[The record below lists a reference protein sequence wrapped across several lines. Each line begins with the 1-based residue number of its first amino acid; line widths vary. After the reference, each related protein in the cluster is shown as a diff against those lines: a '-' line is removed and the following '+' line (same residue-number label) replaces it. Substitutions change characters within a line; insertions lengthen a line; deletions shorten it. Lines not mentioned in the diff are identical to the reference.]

1 MAKRTKRVLAATL
14 ATAVASAVIVAAAS
28 TLPTARAAQ
37 GPIKIGISL
46 SLSGDFSDPGKAVKR
61 GYDLWAAYVNAHGG
75 ILGRQVQLKIVNDAS
90 DPNQA
95 VSNYQKLITGD
106 HVDLVFGPFSSLL
119 TGPSATVANRYH
131 YAFLEPA
138 GGGPKVFALKL
149 HNIFFVQPAPVV
161 KCGDSFVRYLKT
173 LPASKRP
180 KTASYASL
188 DDPFSSPIAD
198 AMRAQLSS
206 GLKVK
211 TVYNTIYPAETTD
224 LTTIVAKEIAPK
236 PDMIIGG
243 TQSVDAYS
251 QVKGLVQAGYNPKF
265 LFFSNG
271 ANSPTVFPSMVG
283 KKNVNGIFSCS
294 DWTPVAKTA
303 GNALFVS
310 QYVKRHGGTG
320 FGIDNNSA
328 EAWAVGQLLQL
339 VVAKTGSIDNQKIIN
354 ALHKGVWKTIEGN
367 LSWDA
372 NGSPNGDDLLV
383 EWIKGKLLPVYP
395 PSVAVAK
402 PFSPK
407 PHWGK

>member
-1 MAKRTKRVLAATL
+1 
-14 ATAVASAVIVAAAS
+14 
-28 TLPTARAAQ
+28 
-37 GPIKIGISL
+37 
-46 SLSGDFSDPGKAVKR
+46 
-61 GYDLWAAYVNAHGG
+61 
-75 ILGRQVQLKIVNDAS
+75 
-90 DPNQA
+90 
-95 VSNYQKLITGD
+95 
-106 HVDLVFGPFSSLL
+106 VDLVLGPFSSLL

-161 KCGDSFVRYLKT
+161 KCGDSFVRYLRT
-173 LPASKRP
+173 LPASQRP

-198 AMRAQLSS
+198 AMRNQLSS
-206 GLKVK
+206 GLHVK
-211 TVYNTIYPAETTD
+211 TVYKTIYPAETTD
-224 LTTIVAKEIAPK
+224 LTPIVAKEIAPK

-243 TQSVDAYS
+243 TQSEDAYS
-251 QVKGLVQAGYNPKF
+251 QVKGLVQAGYSPKF
-265 LFFSNG
+265 LFFANG
-271 ANSPTVFPSMVG
+271 ANSPTEFPSKVG

-303 GNALFVS
+303 GNQLFVS
-310 QYVKRHGGTG
+310 QYVKKYGGTG
-320 FGIDNNSA
+320 FDIDNNSA
-328 EAWAVGQLLQL
+328 EAWAVGQLLQI
-339 VVAKTGSIDNQKIIN
+339 VAAKNGSIDNQKIID
-354 ALHKGVWKTIEGN
+354 ALHKGTWKTIEGD

-407 PHWGK
+407 PPWGK

>member
-1 MAKRTKRVLAATL
+1 
-14 ATAVASAVIVAAAS
+14 
-28 TLPTARAAQ
+28 
-37 GPIKIGISL
+37 
-46 SLSGDFSDPGKAVKR
+46 VKR

-75 ILGRQVQLKIVNDAS
+75 ILGRKVQLKIVNDAS

-149 HNIFFVQPAPVV
+149 HNLFFVQPAPVV

-173 LPASKRP
+173 LPASQRP

-206 GLKVK
+206 SLHVK
-211 TVYNTIYPAETTD
+211 TVYKTIYPAETTD
-224 LTTIVAKEIAPK
+224 LTPIVAKEIAPK

-243 TQSVDAYS
+243 TQSEDAYS
-251 QVKGLVQAGYNPKF
+251 QVKGLVQAGYSPKF
-265 LFFSNG
+265 LFFANG
-271 ANSPTVFPSMVG
+271 ANSPTEFPSKVG

-294 DWTPVAKTA
+294 DWTPVAKTS
-303 GNALFVS
+303 GNSLFVS
-310 QYVKRHGGTG
+310 QYVKRYGGTG
-320 FGIDNNSA
+320 FDIDNNSA
-328 EAWAVGQLLQL
+328 EAWAVGQLLQI
-339 VVAKTGSIDNQKIIN
+339 VAAKNGSIDNQKIIDS
-354 ALHKGVWKTIEGN
+354 LHKGVWKTIEGN

-383 EWIKGKLLPVYP
+383 EWIKGKLLPVFP
-395 PSVAVAK
+395 PAVAVAK

-407 PHWGK
+407 PAWGK